1 MTLRGTSKQ
10 KIYTETRPQPQIYLN
25 IGLLPLPQKL
35 TLTHSTDPTDPNRT
49 DTESS
54 RLTLI

>member
-25 IGLLPLPQKL
+25 ILPLPQKL

>member
-10 KIYTETRPQPQIYLN
+10 KIYTETRPQPQIHLN
-25 IGLLPLPQKL
+25 ILPLPQKL